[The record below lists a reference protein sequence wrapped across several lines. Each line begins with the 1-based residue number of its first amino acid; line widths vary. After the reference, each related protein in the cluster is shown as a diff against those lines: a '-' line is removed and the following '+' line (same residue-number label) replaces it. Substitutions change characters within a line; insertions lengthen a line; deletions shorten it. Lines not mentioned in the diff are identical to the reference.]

1 MSVDAH
7 VTELKRKHAEISE
20 QVEQMEHAPSTSSLD
35 VAKLK
40 REKLRIKD
48 AIEQLDG

>member
-7 VTELKRKHAEISE
+7 VTELRRKHAEISE
-20 QVEQMEHAPSTSSLD
+20 QVERLEHTPSANSLD
-35 VAKLK
+35 VTKLK

-48 AIEQLDG
+48 AIEQLDS